1 MNWIEE
7 ISRASERL
15 SGDVLRTPMFHSTYL
30 SAMNKGEVY
39 LKLESEQHTGSFKAR
54 GALNK
59 IRSMSEAE
67 RNAGMITA
75 STGNHAQGF
84 ARAVGLS
91 GGRGTIYLPTTASPA
106 KVEALGYYP
115 VELEFYGAH
124 ALETELHAKAV
135 AEESGVAYVSPYND
149 AMVVA
154 GQGTIAV
161 EMVEQCP
168 DLDYVFACVGGGG
181 MMSGVAAWYK
191 HHSPDTKIIGCLPE
205 RSPEMAFSVAQG
217 KVVVI
222 EEAQETLS
230 DGSAGGLE
238 EDSIT
243 FPMCQEYVDEFCL
256 LNEEEIA
263 DAIRFMAHRHQKI
276 VEGAAGVAIAAFKQN
291 AEKYQGARVGIV
303 VCGANITME
312 KLKAII

>member
-7 ISRASERL
+7 INRAAERL
-15 SGDVLRTPMFHSTYL
+15 GSDVLRTPMFHSTYL
-30 SAMNKGEVY
+30 SAMNAGEVY

-67 RNAGMITA
+67 RDAGMITA

-84 ARAVGLS
+84 ARAVGIC
-91 GGRGTIYLPTTASPA
+91 GGKGTIYLPTTASPA

-115 VELEFYGAH
+115 VKLEFYGDH
-124 ALETELHAKAV
+124 ALETELRAKAV
-135 AEESGVAYVSPYND
+135 AEETGVAYVSPYND

-154 GQGTIAV
+154 GQGTIGL
-161 EMVEQCP
+161 EMLEQCA

-181 MMSGVAAWYK
+181 MMSGVAAWIK
-191 HHSPDTKIIGCLPE
+191 HHSPQTRVIGCLPE
-205 RSPEMAFSVAQG
+205 RSPEMALSVAKG
-217 KVVVI
+217 EVVVI

-243 FPMCQEYVDEFCL
+243 FAMCQEYVDEFCL
-256 LNEEEIA
+256 ITEEEII
-263 DAIRFMAHRHQKI
+263 DAIRFMAHRHHKI
-276 VEGAAGVAIAAFKQN
+276 VEGAAGVAIAGFKQN
-291 AEKYQGARVGIV
+291 AEKYQGSRVGIV
-303 VCGANITME
+303 VCGANI
-312 KLKAII
+312 AIDKYKSLI